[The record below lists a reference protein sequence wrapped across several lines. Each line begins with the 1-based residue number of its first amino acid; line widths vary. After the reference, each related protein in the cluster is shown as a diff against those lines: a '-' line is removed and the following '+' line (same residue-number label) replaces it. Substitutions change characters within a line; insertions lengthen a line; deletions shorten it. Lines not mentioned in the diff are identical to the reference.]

1 MLNKKGKK
9 SESEFHSVRNL
20 LRESWELAFFLNFL
34 QVPEEMSYD
43 LDTPEAKGACS
54 ISLLHQL

>member
-1 MLNKKGKK
+1 MLDKAVYPFISRNYEQKGKK

-20 LRESWELAFFLNFL
+20 LRESWELASILNFL

-43 LDTPEAKGACS
+43 LL
-54 ISLLHQL
+54 I

>member
-1 MLNKKGKK
+1 MNKKGKK

-20 LRESWELAFFLNFL
+20 LRESWELASILNFL

-43 LDTPEAKGACS
+43 LL
-54 ISLLHQL
+54 I